1 MTKQELHAQ
10 YGPKLVCPLP
20 GPKARAAVE
29 ADHRLISPS
38 YTRSYPLVAKRGRGV
53 RIEDADGNE
62 FLDFA
67 AGIAVVS
74 TGHCHPEVVAA
85 IQKQA
90 AELIHISG
98 TDFYNEL
105 LTDLAERLSAVAPM
119 PGPHRFFY
127 GNSGAE
133 AIECALKL
141 ARYHT
146 GRQQIISFFGAF
158 HGRTMGALSLTGSKP
173 QQKRR
178 FSPLVP
184 GVTHVRY
191 PYVYRGC
198 TAARRKRKPSA
209 WAARATSRRNSS
221 RPSCRRKRWPR
232 SSSSLSRAR
241 ADLCRRPTNFLRE
254 LRAIC
259 DRHGILLVADEVQC
273 GCGRTGKWWAIEHS
287 GVEPDIVCMAK
298 GIASGMPLGVCMTR
312 AEIMDWA
319 PGSHASTF
327 GGNPVS
333 IAAALATMDIIERE
347 AIANAARVGEFM
359 LERVRGWKH
368 SHRSVGDVRGRGL
381 MIGIEIVKDKATRE
395 PAAELRNRIE
405 TLAFERG
412 LMILGCGET
421 SLRLSPAAHR
431 QQGGSYGGARH
442 SGRGADGGGEGIRTE
457 RGCGRRRP
465 ELRTVSAWIA
475 GKMEPAQ
482 RVCRVA
488 AASAAQSVDCVQS
501 VD

>member
-1 MTKQELHAQ
+1 MTKQEMHAQ
-10 YGPKLVCPLP
+10 FGPKLVCSLP
-20 GPKARAAVE
+20 GPKARAAVAE
-29 ADHRLISPS
+29 DDRLISPS

-53 RIEDADGNE
+53 RVEDVDGNE

-67 AGIAVVS
+67 AGIAVTS

-98 TDFYNEL
+98 TDFYNEP
-105 LTDLAERLSAVAPM
+105 LTELAERLSAIAPM
-119 PGPHRFFY
+119 PGPHRVFY

-146 GRQQIISFFGAF
+146 GRQHIISFFGAF
-158 HGRTMGALSLTGSKP
+158 HGRTMGTLSLTGSKP

-184 GVTHVRY
+184 GVTHIRY
-191 PYVYRGC
+191 PYAYRGC
-198 TAARRKRKPSA
+198 TGGPQEEEAFSMGCARYIEEKLFKTILPPEEVAAIFIEPIQGEGGYVVA
-209 WAARATSRRNSS
+209 
-221 RPSCRRKRWPR
+221 
-232 SSSSLSRAR
+232 
-241 ADLCRRPTNFLRE
+241 PTNFLRE

-259 DRHGILLVADEVQC
+259 NRHGILLVVDEVQS
-273 GCGRTGKWWAIEHS
+273 GAGRTGKWWAIEHS

-298 GIASGMPLGVCMTR
+298 GIASGMPLGVCMSK
-312 AEIMDWA
+312 AEMMDWV

-333 IAAALATMDIIERE
+333 IAAALATMDVLERE
-347 AIANAARVGEFM
+347 GIANAAKVGEQM
-359 LERVRGWKH
+359 LERLHGWKH
-368 SHRSVGDVRGRGL
+368 SHSLVGDVRGRGM
-381 MIGIEIVKDKATRE
+381 MIGIELVKDKETRE
-395 PAAELRNRIE
+395 PATALRNRVE

-421 SLRLSPAAHR
+421 TIRLCPPLITTAEEATVALDILEEVLNQVETEHAHATELA
-431 QQGGSYGGARH
+431 GA
-442 SGRGADGGGEGIRTE
+442 
-457 RGCGRRRP
+457 
-465 ELRTVSAWIA
+465 TV
-475 GKMEPAQ
+475 
-482 RVCRVA
+482 
-488 AASAAQSVDCVQS
+488 
-501 VD
+501 

>member
-1 MTKQELHAQ
+1 MTKQEMHAQ
-10 YGPKLVCPLP
+10 FGPKLVCSLP
-20 GPKARAAVE
+20 GPKARAAVAE
-29 ADHRLISPS
+29 DDRLISPS

-53 RIEDADGNE
+53 RVEDVDGNE

-67 AGIAVVS
+67 AGIAVTS

-98 TDFYNEL
+98 TDFYNEP
-105 LTDLAERLSAVAPM
+105 LTELAERLSAIAPM
-119 PGPHRFFY
+119 PGPHRVFY

-146 GRQQIISFFGAF
+146 GRQHIISFFGAF

-184 GVTHVRY
+184 GVTHIRY
-191 PYVYRGC
+191 PYAYRGC
-198 TAARRKRKPSA
+198 TGGPQEEEAFSMGCARYIEEKLFKTILPPEEVAAIFIEPIQGEGGYVVA
-209 WAARATSRRNSS
+209 
-221 RPSCRRKRWPR
+221 
-232 SSSSLSRAR
+232 
-241 ADLCRRPTNFLRE
+241 PTNFLRE

-259 DRHGILLVADEVQC
+259 NRHGILLVVDEVQS
-273 GCGRTGKWWAIEHS
+273 GAGRTGKWWAIEHS

-298 GIASGMPLGVCMTR
+298 GIASGMPLGVCMSK
-312 AEIMDWA
+312 AEMMDWV

-333 IAAALATMDIIERE
+333 IAAALATMDVLERE
-347 AIANAARVGEFM
+347 GIANAAKVGEQM
-359 LERVRGWKH
+359 LERLHGWKH
-368 SHRSVGDVRGRGL
+368 SHSLVGDVRGRGM
-381 MIGIEIVKDKATRE
+381 MIGIELVKDKETRE
-395 PAAELRNRIE
+395 PATALRNRVE

-421 SLRLSPAAHR
+421 TIRLCPPLITTAEEATVALDILEEVLNQVETEHAHATELA
-431 QQGGSYGGARH
+431 GA
-442 SGRGADGGGEGIRTE
+442 
-457 RGCGRRRP
+457 
-465 ELRTVSAWIA
+465 TV
-475 GKMEPAQ
+475 
-482 RVCRVA
+482 
-488 AASAAQSVDCVQS
+488 
-501 VD
+501 

>member
-1 MTKQELHAQ
+1 MTKQEMHAQ

-29 ADHRLISPS
+29 ADDRLISPS
-38 YTRSYPLVAKRGRGV
+38 YTRSYPLVARRGRGIRV
-53 RIEDADGNE
+53 EDVDGNE

-67 AGIAVVS
+67 AGIAVAS

-90 AELIHISG
+90 AELLHISG
-98 TDFYNEL
+98 TDFYCEL
-105 LTDLAERLSAVAPM
+105 MTDLADRLSAIAPM

-184 GVTHVRY
+184 GVTHVRF
-191 PYVYRGC
+191 PYAYRGC
-198 TAARRKRKPSA
+198 SGGAQEEEAFSLGCARYIEDKLFKTILPPEEVAAIFVEPIQGEGGYVVA
-209 WAARATSRRNSS
+209 
-221 RPSCRRKRWPR
+221 P
-232 SSSSLSRAR
+232 
-241 ADLCRRPTNFLRE
+241 DNFLRE
-254 LRAIC
+254 LRGIC
-259 DRHGILLVADEVQC
+259 DRHGILLVVDEVQC
-273 GCGRTGKWWAIEHS
+273 GAGRTGKWWAIEHS
-287 GVEPDIVCMAK
+287 GVQPDIVCMAK
-298 GIASGMPLGVCMTR
+298 GIASGMPLGICMSR
-312 AEIMDWA
+312 AEIMDWV

-333 IAAALATMDIIERE
+333 IAAAMATLDIIERE
-347 AIANAARVGEFM
+347 AMVNAARVGGLM
-359 LERVRGWKH
+359 LERLRPWTQTH
-368 SHRSVGDVRGRGL
+368 PLVGDVRGRGL
-381 MIGIEIVKDKATRE
+381 MIGIELVKDKTTRE
-395 PAAELRNRIE
+395 PAAALRNRVE

-412 LMILGCGET
+412 LMVLGCGECT
-421 SLRLSPAAHR
+421 IRLCPPLIVSEQEATVALDILEESIALAEKEH
-431 QQGGSYGGARH
+431 AR
-442 SGRGADGGGEGIRTE
+442 A
-457 RGCGRRRP
+457 
-465 ELRTVSAWIA
+465 
-475 GKMEPAQ
+475 
-482 RVCRVA
+482 
-488 AASAAQSVDCVQS
+488 
-501 VD
+501 

>member
-1 MTKQELHAQ
+1 MTNKELHAH
-10 YGPKLVCPLP
+10 YGPKLVCSLP

-53 RIEDADGNE
+53 RIEDSDGNE

-105 LTDLAERLSAVAPM
+105 LTDLATRLSAVAPM

-133 AIECALKL
+133 AIECALKI

-146 GRQQIISFFGAF
+146 GRQQVISFFGAF

-198 TAARRKRKPSA
+198 TGGAQEEEAFSMGCARYIEEKLFKTILAPEEVAAIFIEPIQGEGGFVPA
-209 WAARATSRRNSS
+209 PA
-221 RPSCRRKRWPR
+221 
-232 SSSSLSRAR
+232 
-241 ADLCRRPTNFLRE
+241 NFLRE

-259 DRHGILLVADEVQC
+259 DRHGILLVADEVQS
-273 GCGRTGKWWAIEHS
+273 GCGRTGQWWAIEDS
-287 GVEPDIVCMAK
+287 GVEPDIVCIAK
-298 GIASGMPLGVCMTR
+298 GIASGMPLGICMTR

-333 IAAALATMDIIERE
+333 IAAALATMDILERE
-347 AIANAARVGEFM
+347 AIANAGVVGEFM
-359 LERVRGWKH
+359 LERLRGWKH
-368 SHRSVGDVRGRGL
+368 SHPSVGDVRGRGL

-395 PAAELRNRIE
+395 PAVDLRNRVE

-412 LMILGCGET
+412 LIVLGCGEP
-421 SLRLSPAAHR
+421 SLRLSPPLIVSKEEA
-431 QQGGSYGGARH
+431 
-442 SGRGADGGGEGIRTE
+442 
-457 RGCGRRRP
+457 
-465 ELRTVSAWIA
+465 TVALDILEEA
-475 GKMEPAQ
+475 LTQAEKEHEPNA
-482 RVCRVA
+482 VA
-488 AASAAQSVDCVQS
+488 AATV
-501 VD
+501 

>member
-1 MTKQELHAQ
+1 MNKQELHAQ

-20 GPKARAAVE
+20 GPKARTAVE

-38 YTRSYPLVAKRGRGV
+38 YTRSYPLVAKRGRGL
-53 RIEDADGNE
+53 RIEDPDGNE

-105 LTDLAERLSAVAPM
+105 LTDLATRLSAVAPM

-133 AIECALKL
+133 AIECALKI

-146 GRQQIISFFGAF
+146 GRHQIISFFGAF

-178 FSPLVP
+178 FAPLVP

-198 TAARRKRKPSA
+198 KGGAQEEEAFSLDCARYIEEKLFKTTVAPEEVAAIFIEPIQGEGGFVPA
-209 WAARATSRRNSS
+209 PA
-221 RPSCRRKRWPR
+221 
-232 SSSSLSRAR
+232 
-241 ADLCRRPTNFLRE
+241 NFLRE

-273 GCGRTGKWWAIEHS
+273 GCGRTGQWWAIEDS
-287 GVEPDIVCMAK
+287 GVEPDIVCIAK
-298 GIASGMPLGVCMTR
+298 GIASGMPLGICMTR

-333 IAAALATMDIIERE
+333 IAAALATMDILERE

-359 LERVRGWKH
+359 LERVRGWKQ
-368 SHRSVGDVRGRGL
+368 SHPSVGDVRGRGL
-381 MIGIEIVKDKATRE
+381 MIGIEIVKDKTTRE
-395 PAAELRNRIE
+395 PAVELRNRVE

-412 LMILGCGET
+412 LVMLGCGET
-421 SLRLSPAAHR
+421 SLRLSPPLIVSREEA
-431 QQGGSYGGARH
+431 
-442 SGRGADGGGEGIRTE
+442 
-457 RGCGRRRP
+457 
-465 ELRTVSAWIA
+465 TVALDILEEALTQAEKEHESSA
-475 GKMEPAQ
+475 
-482 RVCRVA
+482 VA
-488 AASAAQSVDCVQS
+488 AVTA
-501 VD
+501 

>member
-1 MTKQELHAQ
+1 MTKQELHAL
-10 YGPKLVCPLP
+10 YGPKLVCSLP

-53 RIEDADGNE
+53 RIEDSDGNE

-105 LTDLAERLSAVAPM
+105 LTDLATRLSAVAPM

-133 AIECALKL
+133 AIECALKI

-146 GRQQIISFFGAF
+146 GRQQVISFFGAF

-178 FSPLVP
+178 FAPLVP

-198 TAARRKRKPSA
+198 NGSAQEEEAFSLDCARHIEEKLFKTVLPPEEVAAIFIEPIQGEGGFVPA
-209 WAARATSRRNSS
+209 PA
-221 RPSCRRKRWPR
+221 
-232 SSSSLSRAR
+232 
-241 ADLCRRPTNFLRE
+241 NFLRE

-259 DRHGILLVADEVQC
+259 DRHGILLVADEVQS
-273 GCGRTGKWWAIEHS
+273 GCGRTGQWWAIEDS
-287 GVEPDIVCMAK
+287 GVEPDIVCIAK
-298 GIASGMPLGVCMTR
+298 GIASGMPLGICMTR

-333 IAAALATMDIIERE
+333 IAAALATMDILERE
-347 AIANAARVGEFM
+347 GIANAARVGEFM
-359 LERVRGWKH
+359 LERLRGWKQ
-368 SHRSVGDVRGRGL
+368 SHASVGDVRGRGL

-395 PAAELRNRIE
+395 PAVELRNRIE

-412 LMILGCGET
+412 LMVLGCGET
-421 SLRLSPAAHR
+421 SLRLSPPLIVSKEEATVALDILEEALTQAEKEH
-431 QQGGSYGGARH
+431 
-442 SGRGADGGGEGIRTE
+442 
-457 RGCGRRRP
+457 
-465 ELRTVSAWIA
+465 ELSA
-475 GKMEPAQ
+475 
-482 RVCRVA
+482 VA
-488 AASAAQSVDCVQS
+488 AVTA
-501 VD
+501 